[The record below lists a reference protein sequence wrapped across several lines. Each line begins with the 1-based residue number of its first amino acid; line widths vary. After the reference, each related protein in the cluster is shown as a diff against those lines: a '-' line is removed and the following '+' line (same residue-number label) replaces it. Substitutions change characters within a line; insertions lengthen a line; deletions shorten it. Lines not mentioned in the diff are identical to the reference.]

1 MGNWGGVGRC
11 SPSLAEIHVIQAI
24 SSGNAVAFPEN
35 SCSSVWLDNSSFE
48 QQISDLGKQF
58 AAP

>member
-1 MGNWGGVGRC
+1 MGELGDVA
-11 SPSLAEIHVIQAI
+11 PSLAEIHVIQAI
-24 SSGNAVAFPEN
+24 SSGNVVAFPEN